1 MIRFIKS
8 LSFTFR
14 STNAS
19 NWTVVLGR
27 LNQKGSNPN
36 ETTVQVTNITI
47 SNVTGDNVA
56 LVYLASAPKL
66 TDFIQPLCV
75 DMGDNSFGVNTTC
88 WVAGWGSGSG
98 GGECLILFA
107 LDYRRNSTETCF

>member
-1 MIRFIKS
+1 MS
-8 LSFTFR
+8 YCTSCR

-27 LNQKGSNPN
+27 LNQKGSNAN
-36 ETTVQVTNITI
+36 EISVQVANITI

-56 LVYLASAPKL
+56 IVYLASAPKL
-66 TDFIQPLCV
+66 SDFIQPLCV
-75 DMGDNSFGVNTTC
+75 DMGESLFSVNTSC

-98 GGECLILFA
+98 SGECLKSKSVFLFGHNN
-107 LDYRRNSTETCF
+107 Y